1 MLRCLLAIL
10 MILPFCSWSQ
20 EEGIDPKKLD
30 SLARTIDAS
39 RKEMKNWQDSFVQRQ
54 DSLYR
59 SRVSLKEK
67 GADTREGVQERDP
80 LITIAYVVL
89 GIGSLAVLL
98 EVSSDARRYQ
108 MAGIP
113 AADIRSFNTLPA
125 KEGMLQYRLKVS
137 FDNGQHYYSNI
148 VTLSN
153 QSDSRP
159 ALVSNMIQHSATV
172 KSPVSAA
179 YTISDYNGR
188 MIAKGFLTTGMNQIN
203 TSSLVN
209 GMYIIRYEH
218 EQELYTE
225 KFMKQ

>member
-67 GADTREGVQERDP
+67 GADTRERVQERDP
-80 LITIAYVVL
+80 LVTIAYVVL

-98 EVSSDARRYQ
+98 IGRYRRRQ
-108 MAGIP
+108 
-113 AADIRSFNTLPA
+113 
-125 KEGMLQYRLKVS
+125 
-137 FDNGQHYYSNI
+137 
-148 VTLSN
+148 
-153 QSDSRP
+153 
-159 ALVSNMIQHSATV
+159 
-172 KSPVSAA
+172 
-179 YTISDYNGR
+179 
-188 MIAKGFLTTGMNQIN
+188 
-203 TSSLVN
+203 
-209 GMYIIRYEH
+209 
-218 EQELYTE
+218 
-225 KFMKQ
+225 